1 MCYIQHTSF
10 QSFNTYPRQVVQLL
24 EAHWNCPPW
33 LGTIVTIC
41 VNYFAIGSPGK
52 EHETN
57 KEPPTGRVWERS
69 KGCTTCHTASQNPS
83 HWHPCWLS
91 NVYAT
96 WKDPESDWVAK
107 DNPETNPIT
116 IKPETASHL
125 AEQCSLVPL
134 PSCSLFGPSFPV
146 KSLALSAHVS
156 LHTSHYWVLDKSPLL
171 GPGRGHLPATLLLS
185 LK

>member
-69 KGCTTCHTASQNPS
+69 KGDTTCLTTSQNTS
-83 HWHPCWLS
+83 LWHPSWL
-91 NVYAT
+91 NKAGT
-96 WKDPESDWVAK
+96 TRKDSETEWLAK
-107 DNPETNPIT
+107 DNPETDLVT
-116 IKPETASHL
+116 IKPATASHVT
-125 AEQCSLVPL
+125 EQFSWVPL
-134 PSCSLFGPSFPV
+134 PYCSPPGCPFPKKSLVFSTRVSLDHSFPNVRQEPSFWPW
-146 KSLALSAHVS
+146 KG
-156 LHTSHYWVLDKSPLL
+156 SPFLQQ
-171 GPGRGHLPATLLLS
+171 T
-185 LK
+185 

>member
-83 HWHPCWLS
+83 HWHPCWMS
-91 NVYAT
+91 NVCAT
-96 WKDPESDWVAK
+96 RKDSESEWPK
-107 DNPETNPIT
+107 KIRNWLY
-116 IKPETASHL
+116 HH
-125 AEQCSLVPL
+125 
-134 PSCSLFGPSFPV
+134 
-146 KSLALSAHVS
+146 KSRDFQLCGRAV
-156 LHTSHYWVLDKSPLL
+156 LL
-171 GPGRGHLPATLLLS
+171 GFPYLLLS
-185 LK
+185 AWTPFPSKVSCFVSLCVSSDNSFPSVRQEPRFGPWKGSCFLQQFHWQDT